1 MGAPVLASPEKWVHL
16 YLQCVQSVNGPGSL
30 TMAAIIMVFS
40 ARAGWSALRK
50 NTKVEVLQN
59 GGALS
64 RPCMC
69 AVHPAEAPWVP
80 LGPGVRS
87 LRVVS
92 ADLKMCW
99 CCGQG
104 PEHLHCVS
112 LG

>member
-1 MGAPVLASPEKWVHL
+1 
-16 YLQCVQSVNGPGSL
+16 
-30 TMAAIIMVFS
+30 MAAVITVFS

-69 AVHPAEAPWVP
+69 VVHPAEAPWVP
-80 LGPGVRS
+80 LGPGMRS